1 MTNYIDPRGV
11 YGMSSLSE
19 SANLIVE
26 ATRQL
31 VAVLR
36 FVPTSAALM
45 NILKSLVETSVRI
58 LIVRLNVSIA
68 SD

>member
-1 MTNYIDPRGV
+1 
-11 YGMSSLSE
+11 MSSLSE